1 MRLKCDRSYLG
12 YLGEK
17 RFPGISQ
24 VAPQI
29 SLPQSQISNQMK
41 LGQWIG
47 LLAFIASCYILW
59 QIRQALLLLFAAVV
73 LATALNRLAR
83 YLQKFRLKR
92 SIAVLLSVSFLVL
105 IFVGLFLIVVPPFAE
120 QFQQLTQRTPQ
131 GIAKLN
137 QWIDLIEARL
147 SGQIGQRMPN
157 LDINDIIQQLRPLV
171 NQLVGGAGAFV
182 GNTLGV
188 ILSFLLVIVLTLM
201 TLAEPL
207 SYRKAF
213 IQLFPSFYRRRVD
226 GILDEC
232 EIALGRWVIGALIS
246 MSVITFLSLI
256 GLSVLQVPLAL
267 AHAVVAGFLNLIPNI
282 GPALSVIPPVTIA
295 LLDSPFKS
303 GFVLILYFLIQQ
315 FESNLLTPYVMAQQ
329 VALLPAVTLIAQVFF
344 ATFFG
349 FLGLLLALPLTVV
362 AQVWVREVL
371 IKDILNQWDT
381 SPRNLAAID
390 TAIHEEYEAIGVK
403 EIRQQSLPEIGN
415 DSPSQDTE
423 NQ

>member
-1 MRLKCDRSYLG
+1 
-12 YLGEK
+12 
-17 RFPGISQ
+17 
-24 VAPQI
+24 
-29 SLPQSQISNQMK
+29 MK

-47 LLAFIASCYILW
+47 LLALIASCYILW

-83 YLQKFRLKR
+83 YLQKFRLTR
-92 SIAVLLSVSFLVL
+92 SIAVLLSVSFLIL
-105 IFVGLFLIVVPPFAE
+105 IFVGLFLIVVPPFAQ
-120 QFQQLTQRTPQ
+120 QFQQLTQRAPQ

-137 QWIDLIEARL
+137 EWIDQIETSF
-147 SGQIGQRMPN
+147 SGQIGQRLPN
-157 LDINDIIQQLRPLV
+157 LDINEIIQQLRPIF

-201 TLAEPL
+201 TLAEPQ

-232 EIALGRWVIGALIS
+232 EVALGRWVIGALIS

-256 GLSVLQVPLAL
+256 GLSVLQVPLPL
-267 AHAVVAGFLNLIPNI
+267 AHAVVAGLLNLIPNI
-282 GPALSVIPPVTIA
+282 GPGLSVIPPMTIA
-295 LLDSPFKS
+295 LLDSPLKS

-329 VALLPAVTLIAQVFF
+329 VSLLPAVTLISQVFF

-362 AQVWVREVL
+362 AQVWIREVL
-371 IKDILNQWDT
+371 IKDILNQWHT
-381 SPRNLAAID
+381 NPRNLAAID
-390 TAIHEEYEAIGVK
+390 TAIYEEYEAIGVTQSQPESDPEHK
-403 EIRQQSLPEIGN
+403 SEISKNTDDPD
-415 DSPSQDTE
+415 DSAV
-423 NQ
+423 

>member
-1 MRLKCDRSYLG
+1 M
-12 YLGEK
+12 
-17 RFPGISQ
+17 
-24 VAPQI
+24 
-29 SLPQSQISNQMK
+29 
-41 LGQWIG
+41 G
-47 LLAFIASCYILW
+47 LLALIASCYILW

-83 YLQKFRLKR
+83 YLQKFGLKR
-92 SIAVLLSVSFLVL
+92 SIAVLCSISFLFLVL
-105 IFVGLFLIVVPPFAE
+105 VGLFLIIVPPFAQ
-120 QFQQLTQRTPQ
+120 QFQQLTQRAPQ

-137 QWIDLIEARL
+137 EWIDQIEARF
-147 SGQIGQRMPN
+147 SGQFDQRLPN
-157 LDINDIIQQLRPLV
+157 LDVNDIMQQLQPLF

-188 ILSFLLVIVLTLM
+188 ILSFLLVIALTLM

-246 MSVITFLSLI
+246 MSVIAFLSLI
-256 GLSVLQVPLAL
+256 GLSVLQVPLPL

-282 GPALSVIPPVTIA
+282 GPTLSVIPPMTIA
-295 LLDSPFKS
+295 LLDSPLKS

-315 FESNLLTPYVMAQQ
+315 FESNVLTPYVMAQQ
-329 VALLPAVTLIAQVFF
+329 VSLLPAVTLIAQVFF

-362 AQVWVREVL
+362 AQVWIREAL
-371 IKDILNQWDT
+371 IKDILNQWSA
-381 SPRNLAAID
+381 SPKTLAAID
-390 TAIHEEYEAIGVK
+390 SAIHEEYESIEVAESRPEK
-403 EIRQQSLPEIGN
+403 LPEHKPDIPDNVEN
-415 DSPSQDTE
+415 DAPE

>member
-1 MRLKCDRSYLG
+1 
-12 YLGEK
+12 
-17 RFPGISQ
+17 
-24 VAPQI
+24 
-29 SLPQSQISNQMK
+29 MK

-47 LLAFIASCYILW
+47 LLALIASCYILW
-59 QIRQALLLLFAAVV
+59 QIRQALLLLFAAIV
-73 LATALNRLAR
+73 LATALNKLAR

-92 SIAVLLSVSFLVL
+92 SIAVLLSITFLVL
-105 IFVGLFLIVVPPFAE
+105 IFVGIFLIVVPPFAE
-120 QFQQLTQRTPQ
+120 QFQQLTQRAPQ
-131 GIAKLN
+131 GIARLN
-137 QWIDLIEARL
+137 QWIDQIETRF
-147 SGQIGQRMPN
+147 SGQIGQRLPN
-157 LDINDIIQQLRPLV
+157 LDINDIIQQLRPIF

-182 GNTLGV
+182 GNTVGV
-188 ILSFLLVIVLTLM
+188 VLSFLLVIVLTLM

-246 MSVITFLSLI
+246 MSVITLLSLI
-256 GLSVLQVPLAL
+256 GLSILQVPLAL
-267 AHAVVAGFLNLIPNI
+267 AHAVVAGLLNLIPNL
-282 GPALSVIPPVTIA
+282 GPGLSVIPPVTIA
-295 LLDSPFKS
+295 LLDSPLKS

-362 AQVWVREVL
+362 AQVWIREAL
-371 IKDILNQWDT
+371 IKDILNQWHA

-390 TAIHEEYEAIGVK
+390 TAIHEEYEAIGVTQDK
-403 EIRQQSLPEIGN
+403 PESLPEQKTDIPE
-415 DSPSQDTE
+415 DLE
-423 NQ
+423 NHPKNP

>member
-1 MRLKCDRSYLG
+1 
-12 YLGEK
+12 
-17 RFPGISQ
+17 
-24 VAPQI
+24 
-29 SLPQSQISNQMK
+29 MK

-47 LLAFIASCYILW
+47 LLALIASCYILW

-73 LATALNRLAR
+73 VATSLNRLAR
-83 YLQKFRLKR
+83 YLQRFGLKR
-92 SIAVLLSVSFLVL
+92 PIAVLLSITFLIL
-105 IFVGLFLIVVPPFAE
+105 IFVGLFLIIVPPFAQ

-137 QWIDLIEARL
+137 QWLDLIETRF
-147 SGQIGQRMPN
+147 SGQIGQRLPN
-157 LDINDIIQQLRPLV
+157 LDINNIIQQLRPIF
-171 NQLVGGAGAFV
+171 NQLLGGAGAFV

-188 ILSFLLVIVLTLM
+188 ILSFLLVLVLTLM

-232 EIALGRWVIGALIS
+232 EVALGGWVIGALIS
-246 MSVITFLSLI
+246 MSVITLLSLI
-256 GLSVLQVPLAL
+256 GLSVLQVPLPL
-267 AHAVVAGFLNLIPNI
+267 AHGVVAGLLNLIPNI
-282 GPALSVIPPVTIA
+282 GPGLSVIPPMTIA
-295 LLDSPFKS
+295 LLDSPLKS

-315 FESNLLTPYVMAQQ
+315 FETNILTPYVMAQQ

-371 IKDILNQWDT
+371 IKDILNQWHT
-381 SPRNLAAID
+381 NPRSLVAID
-390 TAIHEEYEAIGVK
+390 TAIHEEYEAIGVTH
-403 EIRQQSLPEIGN
+403 SPPESKPEPKPKISN
-415 DSPSQDTE
+415 NTDNSDDSAVETASTKTKSASAD
-423 NQ
+423 

>member
-1 MRLKCDRSYLG
+1 
-12 YLGEK
+12 
-17 RFPGISQ
+17 
-24 VAPQI
+24 
-29 SLPQSQISNQMK
+29 MK
-41 LGQWIG
+41 LGQWMG
-47 LLAFIASCYILW
+47 LLALIASCYILW

-83 YLQKFRLKR
+83 YLQKFGLKR
-92 SIAVLLSVSFLVL
+92 SIAVLLSVSFLILV
-105 IFVGLFLIVVPPFAE
+105 FVGLFLIIVPPFTQ
-120 QFQQLTQRTPQ
+120 QFQQLTQRAPQ
-131 GIAKLN
+131 GIERLN
-137 QWIDLIEARL
+137 QWIDQFEGRF
-147 SGQIGQRMPN
+147 SGQLGQRLPN
-157 LDINDIIQQLRPLV
+157 LDVNDIMQQLQPLF

-246 MSVITFLSLI
+246 MSVIAFLSLI
-256 GLSVLQVPLAL
+256 GLSVLQVPLPL

-282 GPALSVIPPVTIA
+282 GPTLSVIPPMTIA
-295 LLDSPFKS
+295 LLDSPLQS

-315 FESNLLTPYVMAQQ
+315 FESNVLTPYVMAQQ
-329 VALLPAVTLIAQVFF
+329 VSLLPAVTLIAQVFF

-362 AQVWVREVL
+362 AQVWIREAL
-371 IKDILNQWDT
+371 IKDILNQWSA
-381 SPRNLAAID
+381 SPKTLAAID
-390 TAIHEEYEAIGVK
+390 SAIHEKHEAIGVA
-403 EIRQQSLPEIGN
+403 ESLPEKYLPEQKPDIPDHAEN
-415 DSPSQDTE
+415 EAPE

>member
-1 MRLKCDRSYLG
+1 
-12 YLGEK
+12 
-17 RFPGISQ
+17 
-24 VAPQI
+24 
-29 SLPQSQISNQMK
+29 MK

-47 LLAFIASCYILW
+47 LLALIASCYILW

-73 LATALNRLAR
+73 VATSLNRLAR
-83 YLQKFRLKR
+83 YLQRFGLKR
-92 SIAVLLSVSFLVL
+92 PIAVLLSISFLIL
-105 IFVGLFLIVVPPFAE
+105 IFVGLFLIIVPPFAQ

-137 QWIDLIEARL
+137 QWLDLIETRF
-147 SGQIGQRMPN
+147 SGQIGQRLPN
-157 LDINDIIQQLRPLV
+157 LDINNIIQQLRPIF
-171 NQLVGGAGAFV
+171 NQLLGGAGAFV

-188 ILSFLLVIVLTLM
+188 ILSFLLVLVLTLM

-232 EIALGRWVIGALIS
+232 EVALGGWVIGALIS
-246 MSVITFLSLI
+246 MSVITLLSLI
-256 GLSVLQVPLAL
+256 GLSVLQVPLPL
-267 AHAVVAGFLNLIPNI
+267 AHAVVAGLLNLIPNI
-282 GPALSVIPPVTIA
+282 GPGLSVIPPMTIA
-295 LLDSPFKS
+295 LLDSPLKS

-315 FESNLLTPYVMAQQ
+315 FETNILTPYVMAQQ
-329 VALLPAVTLIAQVFF
+329 VSLLPAVTLIAQVFF

-371 IKDILNQWDT
+371 IKDILNQWHT
-381 SPRNLAAID
+381 NPRSLVAID
-390 TAIHEEYEAIGVK
+390 TAIHEEYEAIGVTH
-403 EIRQQSLPEIGN
+403 SPPESKPEPKPKISN
-415 DSPSQDTE
+415 NTDNSDDSAVETASTE
-423 NQ
+423 TKSASAD

>member
-1 MRLKCDRSYLG
+1 
-12 YLGEK
+12 
-17 RFPGISQ
+17 
-24 VAPQI
+24 
-29 SLPQSQISNQMK
+29 MK

-47 LLAFIASCYILW
+47 LLALIASCYILW

-92 SIAVLLSVSFLVL
+92 PIAVLLSITFLIL
-105 IFVGLFLIVVPPFAE
+105 IFVGLFLIVVPPFAQ
-120 QFQQLTQRTPQ
+120 QFQQLTQRAPQ
-131 GIAKLN
+131 GIARLN
-137 QWIDLIEARL
+137 LWIDQIETRF
-147 SGQIGQRMPN
+147 SGQIGQRLPN
-157 LDINDIIQQLRPLV
+157 LDINDIIQQLRPIF

-182 GNTLGV
+182 GNTVGV

-256 GLSVLQVPLAL
+256 GLSILQVPLAL
-267 AHAVVAGFLNLIPNI
+267 AHAVVAGLLNLIPNL
-282 GPALSVIPPVTIA
+282 GPGLSVIPPMTIA
-295 LLDSPFKS
+295 LLDSPLKS

-329 VALLPAVTLIAQVFF
+329 VSLLPAVTLIAQVFF

-362 AQVWVREVL
+362 AQVWIREVL

-381 SPRNLAAID
+381 NPRNLAAID
-390 TAIHEEYEAIGVK
+390 TAINEEYEAIGVTHSK
-403 EIRQQSLPEIGN
+403 PESKPEHKPEIPN
-415 DSPSQDTE
+415 NTDDSAV
-423 NQ
+423 

>member
-1 MRLKCDRSYLG
+1 M
-12 YLGEK
+12 
-17 RFPGISQ
+17 
-24 VAPQI
+24 
-29 SLPQSQISNQMK
+29 
-41 LGQWIG
+41 G
-47 LLAFIASCYILW
+47 LLALIASCYILW

-92 SIAVLLSVSFLVL
+92 SIAVLLSISFLVL
-105 IFVGLFLIVVPPFAE
+105 IFVGLFLIIVPPFTQ
-120 QFQQLTQRTPQ
+120 QFQQLTQRAPQ

-137 QWIDLIEARL
+137 EWIDQIETRF
-147 SGQIGQRMPN
+147 SGQFGQRLPN
-157 LDINDIIQQLRPLV
+157 LDVNDIMQQLQPLFK
-171 NQLVGGAGAFV
+171 QLVGGAGAFV

-188 ILSFLLVIVLTLM
+188 ILSFLLVLVLTLM

-232 EIALGRWVIGALIS
+232 EIALGRWAIGALIS
-246 MSVITFLSLI
+246 MSVITLLSLI

-267 AHAVVAGFLNLIPNI
+267 AHAVVAGLLNLIPNI
-282 GPALSVIPPVTIA
+282 GPGLSVIPPMTIA
-295 LLDSPFKS
+295 LLDSPLKS
-303 GFVLILYFLIQQ
+303 GLVLLLYFLIQQ

-329 VALLPAVTLIAQVFF
+329 VSLLPAVTLIAQVFF

-362 AQVWVREVL
+362 AQVWIREVL
-371 IKDILNQWDT
+371 IKDILNQWHT
-381 SPRNLAAID
+381 SPTKLAAINS
-390 TAIHEEYEAIGVK
+390 AIHEEYESIGVT
-403 EIRQQSLPEIGN
+403 QSPPESKPEHKSESPDRTD
-415 DSPSQDTE
+415 DSAVETASCQTKPPSAE
-423 NQ
+423 

>member
-1 MRLKCDRSYLG
+1 
-12 YLGEK
+12 
-17 RFPGISQ
+17 
-24 VAPQI
+24 
-29 SLPQSQISNQMK
+29 MK
-41 LGQWIG
+41 LGQWMG
-47 LLAFIASCYILW
+47 LLALIASCYILW

-83 YLQKFRLKR
+83 YLQKFGLKR
-92 SIAVLLSVSFLVL
+92 SIAVLCSISFLFLV
-105 IFVGLFLIVVPPFAE
+105 FVGLFLIIVPPFAQ
-120 QFQQLTQRTPQ
+120 QFQQLTQRAPQ
-131 GIAKLN
+131 GIARLN
-137 QWIDLIEARL
+137 EWIDQIEGRF
-147 SGQIGQRMPN
+147 SGQLGQRLPN
-157 LDINDIIQQLRPLV
+157 LDVNDIMQQLQPLF

-188 ILSFLLVIVLTLM
+188 ILSFLLVIALTLM

-246 MSVITFLSLI
+246 MSVIAFLSLI
-256 GLSVLQVPLAL
+256 GLSVLQVPLPL

-282 GPALSVIPPVTIA
+282 GPTLSVIPPMTIA
-295 LLDSPFKS
+295 LLDSPLKS

-315 FESNLLTPYVMAQQ
+315 FESNVLTPYVMAQQ
-329 VALLPAVTLIAQVFF
+329 VSLLPAVTLIAQVFF

-362 AQVWVREVL
+362 AQVWIREAL
-371 IKDILNQWDT
+371 IKDILNQWSA
-381 SPRNLAAID
+381 SPKTLAAID
-390 TAIHEEYEAIGVK
+390 SAIHEKQDSGVT
-403 EIRQQSLPEIGN
+403 ESLPEKYLPEQKPHIPEQAEN
-415 DSPSQDTE
+415 DAPEHQ
-423 NQ
+423 

>member
-1 MRLKCDRSYLG
+1 
-12 YLGEK
+12 
-17 RFPGISQ
+17 
-24 VAPQI
+24 
-29 SLPQSQISNQMK
+29 MK

-47 LLAFIASCYILW
+47 LLALIASCYILW

-73 LATALNRLAR
+73 VATSLNRLAR
-83 YLQKFRLKR
+83 YLQKFGLKR
-92 SIAVLLSVSFLVL
+92 PIAVLLSISFLIL
-105 IFVGLFLIVVPPFAE
+105 IFVGLFLIIVPPFAQ

-137 QWIDLIEARL
+137 QWLDLIETRF
-147 SGQIGQRMPN
+147 SGQIGQRLPN
-157 LDINDIIQQLRPLV
+157 LDINNIIQQLRPIF
-171 NQLVGGAGAFV
+171 NQLLGGAGAFV

-188 ILSFLLVIVLTLM
+188 ILSFLLVLVLTLM

-232 EIALGRWVIGALIS
+232 EVALGGWVIGALIS
-246 MSVITFLSLI
+246 MSVITLLSLI
-256 GLSVLQVPLAL
+256 GLSVLQVPLPL
-267 AHAVVAGFLNLIPNI
+267 AHAVVAGLLNLIPNI
-282 GPALSVIPPVTIA
+282 GPGLSVIPPMTIA
-295 LLDSPFKS
+295 LLDSPLKS

-315 FESNLLTPYVMAQQ
+315 FETNILTPYVMAQQ

-371 IKDILNQWDT
+371 IKDILNQWHT
-381 SPRNLAAID
+381 NPRSLVAID
-390 TAIHEEYEAIGVK
+390 TAIHEEYEAIVVT
-403 EIRQQSLPEIGN
+403 QSPPESKPEPKPKISN
-415 DSPSQDTE
+415 NTDNSDDSAVETASTE
-423 NQ
+423 TKSASAD

>member
-1 MRLKCDRSYLG
+1 
-12 YLGEK
+12 
-17 RFPGISQ
+17 
-24 VAPQI
+24 
-29 SLPQSQISNQMK
+29 MK
-41 LGQWIG
+41 LGQWMG
-47 LLAFIASCYILW
+47 LLALIASCYILW

-83 YLQKFRLKR
+83 YLQKFGLKR

-105 IFVGLFLIVVPPFAE
+105 IFVGLFLIIVPPFAQ
-120 QFQQLTQRTPQ
+120 QFQQLTQRAPQ

-137 QWIDLIEARL
+137 EWIDQIEARF
-147 SGQIGQRMPN
+147 SGQMGQRLPN
-157 LDINDIIQQLRPLV
+157 LDINDIIQQLQPLF

-226 GILDEC
+226 GILNEC

-246 MSVITFLSLI
+246 MSVIAFLSLI
-256 GLSVLQVPLAL
+256 GLSVLQVPLPL

-282 GPALSVIPPVTIA
+282 GPTLSVIPPMTIA
-295 LLDSPFKS
+295 LLDSPLKS

-315 FESNLLTPYVMAQQ
+315 FESNVLTPYVMAQQ
-329 VALLPAVTLIAQVFF
+329 VSLLPAVTLIAQVFF

-362 AQVWVREVL
+362 AQVWIREAL
-371 IKDILNQWDT
+371 IKDILNQWSA
-381 SPRNLAAID
+381 SPKTLAAID
-390 TAIHEEYEAIGVK
+390 SAIHEKQDSIGVT
-403 EIRQQSLPEIGN
+403 ESLPEKYLPEQKPDIPDPAEN
-415 DSPSQDTE
+415 DAPD

>member
-1 MRLKCDRSYLG
+1 
-12 YLGEK
+12 
-17 RFPGISQ
+17 
-24 VAPQI
+24 
-29 SLPQSQISNQMK
+29 MK

-47 LLAFIASCYILW
+47 LLALIASCYILW

-73 LATALNRLAR
+73 VATSLNRLAR
-83 YLQKFRLKR
+83 YLQKFGLKR
-92 SIAVLLSVSFLVL
+92 PIAVLLSISFLIL
-105 IFVGLFLIVVPPFAE
+105 IFVGLFLIIVPPFAQ

-137 QWIDLIEARL
+137 QWLDLIETRF
-147 SGQIGQRMPN
+147 SGQIGQRLPN
-157 LDINDIIQQLRPLV
+157 LDINNIIQQLRPIF
-171 NQLVGGAGAFV
+171 NQLLGGAGAFV

-188 ILSFLLVIVLTLM
+188 ILSFLLVLVLTLM

-232 EIALGRWVIGALIS
+232 EVALGGWVIGALIS
-246 MSVITFLSLI
+246 MSVITLLSLI
-256 GLSVLQVPLAL
+256 GLSVLQVPLPL
-267 AHAVVAGFLNLIPNI
+267 AHAVVAGLLNLIPNI
-282 GPALSVIPPVTIA
+282 GPGLSVIPPMTIA
-295 LLDSPFKS
+295 LLDSPLKS

-315 FESNLLTPYVMAQQ
+315 FETNILTPYVMAQQ

-371 IKDILNQWDT
+371 IKDILNQWHT
-381 SPRNLAAID
+381 NPRSLVAID
-390 TAIHEEYEAIGVK
+390 TAIHEEYEAIGVT
-403 EIRQQSLPEIGN
+403 QSPPESKPEPKPKISN
-415 DSPSQDTE
+415 NTDNSDDSAVETASTE
-423 NQ
+423 TKSASAD

>member
-1 MRLKCDRSYLG
+1 
-12 YLGEK
+12 
-17 RFPGISQ
+17 
-24 VAPQI
+24 
-29 SLPQSQISNQMK
+29 MK

-47 LLAFIASCYILW
+47 LLALIASCYILW

-73 LATALNRLAR
+73 VATSLNRLAR
-83 YLQKFRLKR
+83 YLQKFGLKR
-92 SIAVLLSVSFLVL
+92 PIAVLLSISFLIL
-105 IFVGLFLIVVPPFAE
+105 IFVGLFLIIVPPFAQ
-120 QFQQLTQRTPQ
+120 QFQQLTQRAPQ

-137 QWIDLIEARL
+137 QWIDLIESRF
-147 SGQIGQRMPN
+147 SEPIGQRLPN
-157 LDINDIIQQLRPLV
+157 LDINYIIQQLRPIF

-188 ILSFLLVIVLTLM
+188 ILSFLLVLVLTLM

-232 EIALGRWVIGALIS
+232 EVALGGWVIGALIS
-246 MSVITFLSLI
+246 MSVITLLSLI
-256 GLSVLQVPLAL
+256 GLSVLQVPLPL
-267 AHAVVAGFLNLIPNI
+267 AHGVVAGLLNLIPNI
-282 GPALSVIPPVTIA
+282 GPGLSVIPPMTIA
-295 LLDSPFKS
+295 LLDSPLKS

-315 FESNLLTPYVMAQQ
+315 FETNILTPYVMAQQ

-371 IKDILNQWDT
+371 IKDILNQWHT
-381 SPRNLAAID
+381 NPRSLVAID
-390 TAIHEEYEAIGVK
+390 TAIHEEYEAIGVTHSPLESK
-403 EIRQQSLPEIGN
+403 PEPKPKISN
-415 DSPSQDTE
+415 NTDNSDDSAVETASTE
-423 NQ
+423 TKSASAD

>member
-1 MRLKCDRSYLG
+1 
-12 YLGEK
+12 
-17 RFPGISQ
+17 
-24 VAPQI
+24 
-29 SLPQSQISNQMK
+29 MK

-47 LLAFIASCYILW
+47 LLALIASCYILW

-73 LATALNRLAR
+73 VATSLNRLAR
-83 YLQKFRLKR
+83 YLQRFGLKR
-92 SIAVLLSVSFLVL
+92 PIAVLLSISFLIL
-105 IFVGLFLIVVPPFAE
+105 IFVGLFLIIVPPFAQ
-120 QFQQLTQRTPQ
+120 QFQQLTQRAPQ

-137 QWIDLIEARL
+137 QWIDLIESRF
-147 SGQIGQRMPN
+147 SEPIGQRLPN
-157 LDINDIIQQLRPLV
+157 LDINYIIQQLRPIF

-188 ILSFLLVIVLTLM
+188 ILSFLLVLVLILM

-232 EIALGRWVIGALIS
+232 EVALGGWVIGALIS
-246 MSVITFLSLI
+246 MSVITLLSLI
-256 GLSVLQVPLAL
+256 GLSVLQVPLPL
-267 AHAVVAGFLNLIPNI
+267 AHGVVAGLLNLIPNI
-282 GPALSVIPPVTIA
+282 GPGLSVIPPMTIA
-295 LLDSPFKS
+295 LLDSPLKS

-315 FESNLLTPYVMAQQ
+315 FETNILTPYVMAQQ

-371 IKDILNQWDT
+371 IKDILNQWHT
-381 SPRNLAAID
+381 NPRSLVAID
-390 TAIHEEYEAIGVK
+390 TAIHEEYEAIGVT
-403 EIRQQSLPEIGN
+403 QSPPESKPEPKPEISN
-415 DSPSQDTE
+415 NTDNSDDSAVKTASTE
-423 NQ
+423 TKSASAD

>member
-1 MRLKCDRSYLG
+1 
-12 YLGEK
+12 
-17 RFPGISQ
+17 
-24 VAPQI
+24 
-29 SLPQSQISNQMK
+29 MK

-47 LLAFIASCYILW
+47 LLALIASCYILW

-73 LATALNRLAR
+73 VATSLNRLAR
-83 YLQKFRLKR
+83 YLQRFGLKR
-92 SIAVLLSVSFLVL
+92 PIAVLLSISFLIL
-105 IFVGLFLIVVPPFAE
+105 IFVGLFLIIVPPFAQ
-120 QFQQLTQRTPQ
+120 QFQQLTQRAPQ

-137 QWIDLIEARL
+137 QWIDLIETRF
-147 SGQIGQRMPN
+147 SEPIGQRLPN
-157 LDINDIIQQLRPLV
+157 LDINYIIQQLRPIF

-188 ILSFLLVIVLTLM
+188 ILSFLLVLVLILM

-232 EIALGRWVIGALIS
+232 EVALGGWVIGALIS
-246 MSVITFLSLI
+246 MSVITLLSLI
-256 GLSVLQVPLAL
+256 GLSVLQVPLPL
-267 AHAVVAGFLNLIPNI
+267 AHGVVAGLLNLIPNI
-282 GPALSVIPPVTIA
+282 GPGLSVIPPMTIA
-295 LLDSPFKS
+295 LLDSPLKS

-315 FESNLLTPYVMAQQ
+315 FETNILTPYVMAQQ

-371 IKDILNQWDT
+371 IKDILNQWHT
-381 SPRNLAAID
+381 NPRSLVAID
-390 TAIHEEYEAIGVK
+390 TAIHEEYEAIGVT
-403 EIRQQSLPEIGN
+403 QSPPESKPEPKPEISN
-415 DSPSQDTE
+415 NTDNSDDSAVKTASTE
-423 NQ
+423 TKSASAD

>member
-1 MRLKCDRSYLG
+1 
-12 YLGEK
+12 
-17 RFPGISQ
+17 
-24 VAPQI
+24 
-29 SLPQSQISNQMK
+29 MK
-41 LGQWIG
+41 LGQWMG
-47 LLAFIASCYILW
+47 LLALIASCYILW
-59 QIRQALLLLFAAVV
+59 QIRQALLLLFAAIV

-92 SIAVLLSVSFLVL
+92 SIAVLLSISFLVL
-105 IFVGLFLIVVPPFAE
+105 VLVGLFLIIVPPFAQ
-120 QFQQLTQRTPQ
+120 QFQQLTQKAPE

-137 QWIDLIEARL
+137 EWVDQIEARF
-147 SGQIGQRMPN
+147 SGQIDQRLPN
-157 LDINDIIQQLRPLV
+157 LDVNDIMRQLQPLF

-188 ILSFLLVIVLTLM
+188 ILSFLLVLVLTLM
-201 TLAEPL
+201 TLADPL

-213 IQLFPSFYRRRVD
+213 LQLFPSFYRRRID

-246 MSVITFLSLI
+246 MSVIALLSLI
-256 GLSVLQVPLAL
+256 GLSILRVPLPL

-282 GPALSVIPPVTIA
+282 GPTMSVIPPMTIA
-295 LLDSPFKS
+295 LLDSPLKS
-303 GFVLILYFLIQQ
+303 GLVLILYFLIQQ

-329 VALLPAVTLIAQVFF
+329 VSLLPAVTLISQVFF

-362 AQVWVREVL
+362 AQVWIREVL
-371 IKDILNQWDT
+371 IKDILNHWDANPKT
-381 SPRNLAAID
+381 LAAID
-390 TAIHEEYEAIGVK
+390 SAIHEEYESLGVK
-403 EIRQQSLPEIGN
+403 HHRQESLPEQKTDIADPAEN
-415 DSPSQDTE
+415 DDTV

>member
-1 MRLKCDRSYLG
+1 
-12 YLGEK
+12 
-17 RFPGISQ
+17 
-24 VAPQI
+24 
-29 SLPQSQISNQMK
+29 MK

-47 LLAFIASCYILW
+47 LLALIASCYILW

-73 LATALNRLAR
+73 VATSLNRLAR
-83 YLQKFRLKR
+83 YLQKFGLKR
-92 SIAVLLSVSFLVL
+92 PIAVLLSISFLIL
-105 IFVGLFLIVVPPFAE
+105 IFVGLFLIIVPPFAQ

-137 QWIDLIEARL
+137 QWLDLIETRF
-147 SGQIGQRMPN
+147 SGQIGQRLPN
-157 LDINDIIQQLRPLV
+157 LDINNIIQQLRPIF
-171 NQLVGGAGAFV
+171 NQLLGGAGAFV

-188 ILSFLLVIVLTLM
+188 ILSFLLVLVLTLM

-232 EIALGRWVIGALIS
+232 EVALGGWVIGALIS
-246 MSVITFLSLI
+246 MSVITLLSLI
-256 GLSVLQVPLAL
+256 GLSVLQVPLPL
-267 AHAVVAGFLNLIPNI
+267 AHAVVAGLLNLIPNI
-282 GPALSVIPPVTIA
+282 GPGLSVIPPMTIA
-295 LLDSPFKS
+295 LLDSPLKS

-315 FESNLLTPYVMAQQ
+315 FETNILTPYVMAQQ

-371 IKDILNQWDT
+371 IKDILNQWHT
-381 SPRNLAAID
+381 NPRSLVAID
-390 TAIHEEYEAIGVK
+390 TAIHEEYEAIGVTH
-403 EIRQQSLPEIGN
+403 SPPESKPEPKPKISN
-415 DSPSQDTE
+415 NTDNSDDSAVKTASTE
-423 NQ
+423 TKSASAD

>member
-1 MRLKCDRSYLG
+1 
-12 YLGEK
+12 
-17 RFPGISQ
+17 
-24 VAPQI
+24 
-29 SLPQSQISNQMK
+29 MK

-47 LLAFIASCYILW
+47 LLALIASCYILW
-59 QIRQALLLLFAAVV
+59 QIRQALLLLFTAVV

-92 SIAVLLSVSFLVL
+92 SIAVLLSISFLVL
-105 IFVGLFLIVVPPFAE
+105 IFVGLFLIIVPPFTQ
-120 QFQQLTQRTPQ
+120 QFQQLTQRVPQ
-131 GIAKLN
+131 GIERLN
-137 QWIDLIEARL
+137 EWIDQIEARF
-147 SGQIGQRMPN
+147 SGQIGQRLPN

-188 ILSFLLVIVLTLM
+188 ILSFLLVLVLTLM

-246 MSVITFLSLI
+246 MSVITLLSLI
-256 GLSVLQVPLAL
+256 GLSVLQVPLPL

-282 GPALSVIPPVTIA
+282 GPTLSVILPMTIA
-295 LLDSPFKS
+295 LLDSPLKS
-303 GFVLILYFLIQQ
+303 GLVLLLYFLIQQ

-329 VALLPAVTLIAQVFF
+329 VSLLPAVTLISQVFF

-362 AQVWVREVL
+362 AQVWIREVL

-381 SPRNLAAID
+381 NPRNLAAID
-390 TAIHEEYEAIGVK
+390 SAIHEEYEAIGVT
-403 EIRQQSLPEIGN
+403 QSQPESKPEHKPEIPN
-415 DSPSQDTE
+415 NTEIDDPE

>member
-1 MRLKCDRSYLG
+1 M
-12 YLGEK
+12 
-17 RFPGISQ
+17 
-24 VAPQI
+24 
-29 SLPQSQISNQMK
+29 
-41 LGQWIG
+41 G
-47 LLAFIASCYILW
+47 LLALIASFYILW

-83 YLQKFRLKR
+83 YLQKFGLKR
-92 SIAVLLSVSFLVL
+92 SIAVLLSITFLIL
-105 IFVGLFLIVVPPFAE
+105 IFVGLFLIVVPPFAQ
-120 QFQQLTQRTPQ
+120 QFQQLTQRAPQ
-131 GIAKLN
+131 GVAKLN
-137 QWIDLIEARL
+137 EWINQIEARF
-147 SGQIGQRMPN
+147 SGQFGQRLPN
-157 LDINDIIQQLRPLV
+157 LDINDIMQQLQPLF

-188 ILSFLLVIVLTLM
+188 LLSFLLVIVLTLM

-246 MSVITFLSLI
+246 MSVIALLSLI
-256 GLSVLQVPLAL
+256 GLSVLQVPLPL

-282 GPALSVIPPVTIA
+282 GPTLSVIPPMTIA
-295 LLDSPFKS
+295 LLDSPLKS
-303 GFVLILYFLIQQ
+303 GFVFILYFLIQQ

-329 VALLPAVTLIAQVFF
+329 VSLLPAVTLIAQVFF

-362 AQVWVREVL
+362 AQVWIREAL
-371 IKDILNQWDT
+371 IKDILNQWGA
-381 SPRNLAAID
+381 SPKTLAAID
-390 TAIHEEYEAIGVK
+390 FAIHEEYEAIGVK
-403 EIRQQSLPEIGN
+403 QYKPETLPEQKTDIPTGAET
-415 DSPSQDTE
+415 DDPE
-423 NQ
+423 NP

>member
-1 MRLKCDRSYLG
+1 
-12 YLGEK
+12 
-17 RFPGISQ
+17 
-24 VAPQI
+24 
-29 SLPQSQISNQMK
+29 MK

-47 LLAFIASCYILW
+47 LLALIASCYILW

-73 LATALNRLAR
+73 VATSLNRLAR
-83 YLQKFRLKR
+83 YLQKFGLKR
-92 SIAVLLSVSFLVL
+92 PIAVLLSISFLIL
-105 IFVGLFLIVVPPFAE
+105 IFVGLFLIIVPPFAQ

-137 QWIDLIEARL
+137 QWLDLIETRF
-147 SGQIGQRMPN
+147 SGQIGQRLPN
-157 LDINDIIQQLRPLV
+157 LDINNIIQQLRPIF
-171 NQLVGGAGAFV
+171 NQLLGGAGAFV

-188 ILSFLLVIVLTLM
+188 ILSFLLVLVLTLM

-232 EIALGRWVIGALIS
+232 EVALGGWVIGALIS
-246 MSVITFLSLI
+246 MSVITLLSLI
-256 GLSVLQVPLAL
+256 GLSVLQVPLPL
-267 AHAVVAGFLNLIPNI
+267 AHAVVAGLLNLIPNI
-282 GPALSVIPPVTIA
+282 GPGLSVIPPMTIA
-295 LLDSPFKS
+295 LLDSPLKS

-315 FESNLLTPYVMAQQ
+315 FETNILTPYVMAQQ

-371 IKDILNQWDT
+371 IKDILNQWHT
-381 SPRNLAAID
+381 NPRSLVAID
-390 TAIHEEYEAIGVK
+390 TAIHEEYEARGVTH
-403 EIRQQSLPEIGN
+403 SPPESKPEPKPKISN
-415 DSPSQDTE
+415 NTDNSDDSAVETASTKTKSASAD
-423 NQ
+423 

>member
-1 MRLKCDRSYLG
+1 
-12 YLGEK
+12 
-17 RFPGISQ
+17 
-24 VAPQI
+24 
-29 SLPQSQISNQMK
+29 MK

-47 LLAFIASCYILW
+47 LLALIASCYILW

-73 LATALNRLAR
+73 VATSLNRLAR
-83 YLQKFRLKR
+83 YLQRFGLKR
-92 SIAVLLSVSFLVL
+92 PIAVLLSISFLIL
-105 IFVGLFLIVVPPFAE
+105 IFVGLFLIIVPPFAQ

-137 QWIDLIEARL
+137 QWLDLIETRF
-147 SGQIGQRMPN
+147 SGQIGQRLPN
-157 LDINDIIQQLRPLV
+157 LDINNIIQQLRPIF
-171 NQLVGGAGAFV
+171 NQLLGGAGAFV

-188 ILSFLLVIVLTLM
+188 ILSFLLVLVLTLM

-232 EIALGRWVIGALIS
+232 EVALGGWVIGALIS
-246 MSVITFLSLI
+246 MSVITLLSLI
-256 GLSVLQVPLAL
+256 GLSVLQVPLPL
-267 AHAVVAGFLNLIPNI
+267 AHAVVAGLLNLIPNI
-282 GPALSVIPPVTIA
+282 GPGLSVIPPMTIA
-295 LLDSPFKS
+295 LLDSPLKS

-315 FESNLLTPYVMAQQ
+315 FETNILTPYVMAQQ

-371 IKDILNQWDT
+371 IKDILNQWHT
-381 SPRNLAAID
+381 NPRSLVAID
-390 TAIHEEYEAIGVK
+390 TAIHEEYEAIVVT
-403 EIRQQSLPEIGN
+403 QSPPESKPEPKPKISN
-415 DSPSQDTE
+415 NTDNSDDSAVETASTKTKSASAD
-423 NQ
+423 

>member
-1 MRLKCDRSYLG
+1 
-12 YLGEK
+12 
-17 RFPGISQ
+17 
-24 VAPQI
+24 
-29 SLPQSQISNQMK
+29 MK

-47 LLAFIASCYILW
+47 LLALIASCYILW

-73 LATALNRLAR
+73 VATSLNRLAR
-83 YLQKFRLKR
+83 YLQRFGLKR
-92 SIAVLLSVSFLVL
+92 PIAVLLSISFLIL
-105 IFVGLFLIVVPPFAE
+105 IFVGLFLIIVPPFAQ

-137 QWIDLIEARL
+137 QWLDLIETRF
-147 SGQIGQRMPN
+147 SGQIGQRLPN
-157 LDINDIIQQLRPLV
+157 LDINNIIQQLRPIF
-171 NQLVGGAGAFV
+171 NQLLGGAGAFV

-188 ILSFLLVIVLTLM
+188 ILSFLLVLVLTLM

-232 EIALGRWVIGALIS
+232 EVALGGWVIGALIS
-246 MSVITFLSLI
+246 MSVITLLSLI
-256 GLSVLQVPLAL
+256 GLSVLQVPLPL
-267 AHAVVAGFLNLIPNI
+267 AHAVVAGLLNLIPNI
-282 GPALSVIPPVTIA
+282 GPGLSVIPPMTIA
-295 LLDSPFKS
+295 LLDSPLKS

-315 FESNLLTPYVMAQQ
+315 FETNILTPYVMAQQ

-371 IKDILNQWDT
+371 IKDILNQWHT
-381 SPRNLAAID
+381 NPRSLVAID
-390 TAIHEEYEAIGVK
+390 TAIHEEYEARGVTH
-403 EIRQQSLPEIGN
+403 SPPESKPEPKPKISN
-415 DSPSQDTE
+415 NTDNSDDSAVETASTKTKSASAD
-423 NQ
+423 

>member
-1 MRLKCDRSYLG
+1 
-12 YLGEK
+12 
-17 RFPGISQ
+17 
-24 VAPQI
+24 
-29 SLPQSQISNQMK
+29 MK

-47 LLAFIASCYILW
+47 LLALIASCYILW

-73 LATALNRLAR
+73 VATSLNRLAR
-83 YLQKFRLKR
+83 YLQRFGLKR
-92 SIAVLLSVSFLVL
+92 PIAVLLSISFLIL
-105 IFVGLFLIVVPPFAE
+105 IFVGLFLIIVPPFAQ

-137 QWIDLIEARL
+137 QWLDLIETRF
-147 SGQIGQRMPN
+147 SGQIGQRLPN
-157 LDINDIIQQLRPLV
+157 LDINNIIQQLRPIF
-171 NQLVGGAGAFV
+171 NQLLGGAGAFV

-188 ILSFLLVIVLTLM
+188 ILSFLLVLVLTLM

-232 EIALGRWVIGALIS
+232 EVALGGWVIGALIS
-246 MSVITFLSLI
+246 MSVITLLSLI
-256 GLSVLQVPLAL
+256 GLSVLQVPLPL
-267 AHAVVAGFLNLIPNI
+267 AHAVVAGLLNLIPNI
-282 GPALSVIPPVTIA
+282 GPGLSVIPPMTIA
-295 LLDSPFKS
+295 LLDSPLKS

-315 FESNLLTPYVMAQQ
+315 FETNILTPYVMAQQ

-371 IKDILNQWDT
+371 IKDILNQWHT
-381 SPRNLAAID
+381 NPRSLVAID
-390 TAIHEEYEAIGVK
+390 TAIHEEYEAIVVT
-403 EIRQQSLPEIGN
+403 QSPPESKPEPKPEISN
-415 DSPSQDTE
+415 NTDNSDDSAVKTASTE
-423 NQ
+423 TKSASAD

>member
-1 MRLKCDRSYLG
+1 
-12 YLGEK
+12 
-17 RFPGISQ
+17 
-24 VAPQI
+24 
-29 SLPQSQISNQMK
+29 MK
-41 LGQWIG
+41 LGQWMG
-47 LLAFIASCYILW
+47 LLALIASCYILW

-73 LATALNRLAR
+73 LATALNKLAR

-92 SIAVLLSVSFLVL
+92 SLAVLVSISFLIL
-105 IFVGLFLIVVPPFAE
+105 IFVGLFLIIVPPFTQ
-120 QFQQLTQRTPQ
+120 QFQQLTQRGPQ

-137 QWIDLIEARL
+137 EWIDQIETRF
-147 SGQIGQRMPN
+147 SGQFGQRLPN
-157 LDINDIIQQLRPLV
+157 LDVNDIMQQLQPLF

-232 EIALGRWVIGALIS
+232 EIALGRWAIGALIS
-246 MSVITFLSLI
+246 MSVITLLSLI
-256 GLSVLQVPLAL
+256 GLSVLKVPLAL
-267 AHAVVAGFLNLIPNI
+267 AHAVVAGLLNLIPNI
-282 GPALSVIPPVTIA
+282 GPGLSVIPPMTIA
-295 LLDSPFKS
+295 LLDSPLKS
-303 GFVLILYFLIQQ
+303 GLVLLLYFLIQQ

-329 VALLPAVTLIAQVFF
+329 VSLLPAVTLIAQVFF

-362 AQVWVREVL
+362 AQVWIREVL
-371 IKDILNQWDT
+371 IKDILNQWHT
-381 SPRNLAAID
+381 SPTKLAAINS
-390 TAIHEEYEAIGVK
+390 AIEEEYQAIGIIHSK
-403 EIRQQSLPEIGN
+403 PESLPEQKTDIPNNTDDNGE
-415 DSPSQDTE
+415 PKK
-423 NQ
+423 